1 MKKYLYGCRQAPR
14 CWFAKLASALKE
26 YGFRQSYYDCSL
38 FILQQGKVQ
47 IHVLVYVDDLIV
59 SGSDF
64 LAIQLFKKYL
74 SSCFYMKDLGV
85 LKYFL
90 V

>member
-1 MKKYLYGCRQAPR
+1 MGCDRLLDIDLQN
-14 CWFAKLASALKE
+14 WLFALKE
-26 YGFRQSYYDCSL
+26 YGFRQSYSDCSL

-74 SSCFYMKDLGV
+74 SSCFYMKDL
-85 LKYFL
+85 
-90 V
+90 